1 MATDHGFNVGLPDNL
16 GMFNVFSIIHC
27 VHFSNHTFKTFSNLF
42 VIVISPCPLM
52 QMRYPR
58 HVPSGYLFFFSLLS
72 SKKGYPHYFN
82 IYYQSRILAG
92 HCVINFMKILSY
104 TIDVHIENKRKVEW
118 GIFHRPVANTEVS
131 DHLSMVEC
139 LNLF

>member
-42 VIVISPCPLM
+42 VIVIGPCPLM

-58 HVPSGYLFFFSLLS
+58 HVPSGYLFFFVASFLAKRDTLIILIFIINQEYWLVIVSL
-72 SKKGYPHYFN
+72 
-82 IYYQSRILAG
+82 IL
-92 HCVINFMKILSY
+92 
-104 TIDVHIENKRKVEW
+104 
-118 GIFHRPVANTEVS
+118 
-131 DHLSMVEC
+131 
-139 LNLF
+139 